1 MYFEAVAM
9 WYSFVIAFMLTAAI
23 ADLVWRRIP
32 RQLAIAGFAVGIG
45 VNAYHGQLASALF
58 AALMGFGAGLALF
71 HLRAIG
77 GGDVKLV
84 VALGAML
91 GWHDWIFSMEIA
103 VIFAGLVAI
112 GTAIYRQRFRRLLTN
127 TAQLA
132 GWIRANGLTPHPEIH
147 VTNNAL
153 GHSPFAIAAAI
164 GVLVAVLR

>member
-1 MYFEAVAM
+1 M
-9 WYSFVIAFMLTAAI
+9 WYAFVIAFMLTAAV

-32 RQLAIAGFAVGIG
+32 RQLAIAGFAAGIG
-45 VNAYHGQLASALF
+45 VNAFHGHLGSALF
-58 AALMGFGAGLALF
+58 AACMGFGAGLALF
-71 HLRAIG
+71 HLHAIG

-91 GWHDWIFSMEIA
+91 GWDYWILAMEVA

-112 GTAIYRQRFRRLLTN
+112 GTAIYRRRFRRLLTN

-132 GWIRANGLTPHPEIH
+132 GWIGEKGLTPHPEIN
-147 VTNNAL
+147 VTNSAL
-153 GHSPFAIAAAI
+153 GHSPFAVAAAI

>member
-1 MYFEAVAM
+1 M
-9 WYSFVIAFMLTAAI
+9 WYAFVIAFMLTAAV

-32 RQLAIAGFAVGIG
+32 RQLAIAGFAAGMA
-45 VNAYHGQLASALF
+45 VNAFHGQLASALF

-71 HLRAIG
+71 HLGAIG

-91 GWHDWIFSMEIA
+91 GWHDWILAMEIA
-103 VIFAGLVAI
+103 IIFAGLAAI
-112 GTAIYRQRFRRLLTN
+112 GAAVYRRRFRRLLTN

-132 GWIRANGLTPHPEIH
+132 GWISENGLTAHPEIH
-147 VTNNAL
+147 VTNSGL
-153 GHSPFAIAAAI
+153 GHSPFAVAAAI